1 LVRDL
6 YGIADDKR
14 RGRATASPYLFTGLL
29 ECSECGGC
37 ITIVSGRCR
46 NRANSRYGCS
56 AHAQRGNAVCTN
68 GLLVRRAELERQLL
82 GGLRERVLHAE
93 VVDYT
98 LKRFEEEIAKALV
111 ARSKD
116 GDDLRRQ
123 ERTIAKQLRGLADGY
138 SPSITAAIG
147 TLEVQLADL

>member
-1 LVRDL
+1 VWLTTNVEGALQRLHICSPACWNAPNAAAASRLFPAVAEIEQIRDMDVR
-6 YGIADDKR
+6 R
-14 RGRATASPYLFTGLL
+14 T
-29 ECSECGGC
+29 
-37 ITIVSGRCR
+37 
-46 NRANSRYGCS
+46 
-56 AHAQRGNAVCTN
+56 QRGNAVCTN

-123 ERTIAKQLRGLADGY
+123 ERTIANQLRGLADGY